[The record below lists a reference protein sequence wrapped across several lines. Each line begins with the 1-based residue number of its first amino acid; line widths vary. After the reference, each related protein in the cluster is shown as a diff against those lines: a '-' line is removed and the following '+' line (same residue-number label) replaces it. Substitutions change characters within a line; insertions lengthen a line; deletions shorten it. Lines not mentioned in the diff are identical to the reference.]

1 MSISSV
7 TSAIKHTYIP
17 VHSQALSK
25 TLSAEQVEPSNDVV
39 DLSKVAQSV
48 CTSSTQGREQF
59 DFTHMTP
66 KQMKGIANEMFKQGK
81 IDLDQLFQLET
92 AGIPLGKQGP
102 HGEFVQL
109 TPAEREGFMSQP
121 LNYIQN
127 TADRISFLDQSGY
140 ANDPKSGYD
149 MLKNLLGKLKT
160 NFG

>member
-7 TSAIKHTYIP
+7 TSAIKNAYVP
-17 VHSQALSK
+17 VRSQTISK
-25 TLSAEQVEPSNDVV
+25 TLSAEQVKTSDDVV
-39 DLSKVAQSV
+39 DLSQVAQSV
-48 CTSSTQGREQF
+48 GSASFKGREKF
-59 DFTHMTP
+59 DFTEMTP